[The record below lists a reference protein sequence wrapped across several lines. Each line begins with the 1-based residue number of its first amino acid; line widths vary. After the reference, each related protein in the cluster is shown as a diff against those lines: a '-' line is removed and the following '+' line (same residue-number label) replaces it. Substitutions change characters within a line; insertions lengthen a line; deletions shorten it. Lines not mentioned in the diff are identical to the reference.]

1 MRKCREVV
9 GRMDWKYSFLYNL
22 WHYIPGKLSLKIK
35 CGPSKVFWKVL
46 KKWLQFFLWML
57 VYHSCLSFTNIST
70 SHIHFL
76 KLKPISGL
84 YEFNVAIANS
94 LYITCNFE
102 VILLIWMFL
111 VFQPITVKMVTGK
124 WEDDILEKL
133 SQKFKTIFFKF
144 HIN

>member
-1 MRKCREVV
+1 MKWESVEKLLVEWTGNIHFCTICDITFLVSCPWKSNVV
-9 GRMDWKYSFLYNL
+9 LQKSFE
-22 WHYIPGKLSLKIK
+22 KSLKNGCNFL
-35 CGPSKVFWKVL
+35 CGCW
-46 KKWLQFFLWML
+46 
-57 VYHSCLSFTNIST
+57 FTNIST
-70 SHIHFL
+70 SHIHFH

-111 VFQPITVKMVTGK
+111 VFQAITVKMVTGK

-133 SQKFKTIFFKF
+133 SQKFNTIFFLIS
-144 HIN
+144 H